1 MICAPAPA
9 LHNANKESSAC
20 EGGKRFFKK
29 KIECVREGT
38 CFSSPVNFAVVSAA
52 VAFLGN
58 VKGKEI
64 KKAETPK

>member
-1 MICAPAPA
+1 MQIKKAARVR
-9 LHNANKESSAC
+9 EGRDSS
-20 EGGKRFFKK
+20 K